1 MGILWSAKIKLV
13 GCSEVTMADETLGG
27 RLALL
32 AESPAR
38 IRKSGDVLSLEARL
52 IASENLV
59 EVQGKTNQQTASKL
73 ADLEMRFKQIQ
84 LLLVWLAEAI
94 IAIASILVAGL
105 VGFCLQGGDFSIPIS
120 ALAVVGGLAA
130 FLGAN
135 LVLRRVMASLAAG
148 IATAQ

>member
-1 MGILWSAKIKLV
+1 
-13 GCSEVTMADETLGG
+13 MADETLGG

-38 IRKSGDVLSLEARL
+38 IRKSPDVLSLEARV

-73 ADLEMRFKQIQ
+73 ADLEKRFKQIQ

-105 VGFCLQGGDFSIPIS
+105 VGFCLQGGYFSIPIS

-135 LVLRRVMASLAAG
+135 LVLRRVMTSLAAR